1 MASSLRYGLKTLVT
15 KSRNIYHRILVI
27 YFLGMI
33 VYTRNNKKEKDESE
47 RNKSMIPI
55 NMVFVREGEEG
66 EGVVGVPVVEKGRY
80 DNNIMVL

>member
-1 MASSLRYGLKTLVT
+1 
-15 KSRNIYHRILVI
+15 
-27 YFLGMI
+27 
-33 VYTRNNKKEKDESE
+33 
-47 RNKSMIPI
+47 MIPI